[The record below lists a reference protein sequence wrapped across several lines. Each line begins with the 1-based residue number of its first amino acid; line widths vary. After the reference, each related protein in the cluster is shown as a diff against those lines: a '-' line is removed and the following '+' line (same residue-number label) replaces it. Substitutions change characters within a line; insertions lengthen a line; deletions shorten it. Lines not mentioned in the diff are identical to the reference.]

1 VVPSIRLAVPA
12 FLLSIGAI
20 GAASPASGGTAAKEG
35 ASIVRGAA
43 RVRTNGSPDWR
54 DAAVGDV
61 LTAGLN
67 VQATAEHPL
76 EMTLPDGVTITLEP
90 GSLAYLM
97 PAAKLPSETNT
108 WTRGYHLVL
117 QDGELEVRMP
127 PGPKGSHAFLVST
140 SAGTL
145 TDWRG
150 QLHVMVHREMTA
162 AGIYEGALVVGSNG
176 QGFPVYDGAGILMR
190 KGIDPDKTRGIP
202 AAPEWE
208 RSTSLAL
215 VAEQARATLDMGW
228 ATVEGAASY
237 RVEVATD
244 PGMDDAVLR
253 VATTD
258 AHYSPPEPSP
268 GGRYW
273 ARVRAVGA
281 EGIVGEWSTPRPLRV
296 LRYKLPERAFVA
308 RDGAVVLPDGASLE
322 LSDHNGIQAA
332 YENASRLARRI
343 QLPLY
348 WTGLTGPLRLT
359 TEEPVRIVHLR
370 DTELGGEASLLLARR
385 QLRAEVDLTPK
396 NARWPTDPIDAR
408 IVVEDPS
415 GRIDVANEPVT
426 VEAMLDLT
434 PLPVAWQRHANV
446 WIGRIPPRPAMQPC
460 VVRVVVKDDRGSEIG
475 RGFVEIEGAGVR

>member
-1 VVPSIRLAVPA
+1 VLPSIRFAVPA
-12 FLLSIGAI
+12 IVLNIAAMGPTTSAFGAPAGRE
-20 GAASPASGGTAAKEG
+20 GAA
-35 ASIVRGAA
+35 IVRGSA
-43 RVRTNGSPDWR
+43 RVRTNASPDWR
-54 DAAVGDV
+54 DAAVGEV

-97 PAAKLPSETNT
+97 PAAKLPSETNR
-108 WTRGYHLVL
+108 WTRGYHVVL

-127 PGPKGSHAFLVST
+127 PGPKGAHAFLVST
-140 SAGTL
+140 KAGTL

-150 QLHVMVHREMTA
+150 QLHVMVHRETTS

-215 VAEQARATLDMGW
+215 VPEEARATLEMNW
-228 ATVEGAASY
+228 ATVAGAASY
-237 RVEVATD
+237 RIEIATD
-244 PGMDDAVLR
+244 AGMDDAVLR
-253 VATTD
+253 VATSD

-268 GGRYW
+268 GKRYW

-281 EGIVGEWSTPRPLRV
+281 EGIVGEWSKPRPVRV
-296 LRYKLPERAFVA
+296 LRYKLPEHAFVA

-322 LSDHNGIQAA
+322 LSEHDGIEAA
-332 YENASRLARRI
+332 YESASRLPRSVE
-343 QLPLY
+343 LPLY
-348 WTGLTGPLRLT
+348 WTGLHGPIRLT
-359 TEEPVRIVHLR
+359 ADEPVRMVHLR
-370 DTELGGEASLLLARR
+370 DTELGGETRLLVARR
-385 QLRAEVDLTPK
+385 QLRADVELTPK
-396 NARWPTDPIDAR
+396 NARWPLDTIEAR
-408 IVVEDPS
+408 VVLEDPS

-434 PLPVAWQRHANV
+434 PLPVAWQRRGNT
-446 WIGRIPPRPAMQPC
+446 WMGRIPPRPTTRPC
-460 VVRVVVKDDRGSEIG
+460 VVRVVVKDDRGAEIG
-475 RGFVEIEGAGVR
+475 RGFVEIEGAGTR